1 MNRGAL
7 QTPQRP
13 SLVAGFAI
21 WVIIVIMVVPDGFTY
36 GPTANG
42 MPTEGSDLSR
52 FTWLLLL
59 AFGVVVPLSRSGL
72 ALKLLK
78 QTNPYLLVFVVL
90 AAASLLWSIDPGV
103 TLRRL
108 LRVTT
113 TLLVAVA
120 FCLMSWRTTRF
131 QSVVRPILTLL
142 LVGSIA
148 FVIYAPTLAI
158 DQSDAA
164 ALLGAWHGLATQK
177 NGLGSLAAI
186 ALILWLH
193 AGLSKERPWWMA
205 GLGIA
210 VSLIC
215 LVKSRS
221 STSIMNAA
229 FACMLMYMLLRP
241 PVALR
246 RYLPYLVVLFVV
258 ALMLYSLAVL
268 NLVPGSSVLLAPIT
282 ALSGKDQ
289 TFSGRS
295 AIWAIVNEHIA
306 QRPFMGSGYGAYWVQ
321 LPGSPSMEM
330 MRRLFFY
337 PTEGHNGYLDVIND
351 LGIVGALCLLGYL
364 ITYVRQG
371 LKLMLLLRPQGV
383 LYLAL
388 LFDQL
393 IANLTESRWLN
404 VLTCEFTIMT
414 IATVALGRTLLDQQ
428 KNRQVSAPIPQSSS
442 SRRQV
447 SNRQIRTPVRPRLR

>member
-1 MNRGAL
+1 MNRSAL

-13 SLVAGFAI
+13 SLVAAFAI

-42 MPTEGSDLSR
+42 MPTEGTDLSR
-52 FTWLLLL
+52 FTWLALL

-78 QTNPYLLVFVVL
+78 QVNPYLLVFVLL

-113 TLLVAVA
+113 TVLVAVA
-120 FCLMSWRTTRF
+120 FGLMTWRTTRF
-131 QSVVRPILTLL
+131 QSVIRPILTLL

-186 ALILWLH
+186 ALILWFH
-193 AGLSKERPWWMA
+193 AGLSNEKPWWMA

-229 FACMLMYMLLRP
+229 FACMLMFMLLRP
-241 PVALR
+241 PVSLR

-258 ALMLYSLAVL
+258 ALLLYSLAVL
-268 NLVPGSSVLLAPIT
+268 NLVPGSSVLLSPIT

-330 MRRLFFY
+330 VRRLFFY

-371 LKLMLLLRPQGV
+371 LKLMLLMRPQGV
-383 LYLAL
+383 LYLAV

-393 IANLTESRWLN
+393 IANLTESRWFN

-414 IATVALGRTLLDQQ
+414 IATVALGRTLLDLQ
-428 KNRQVSAPIPQSSS
+428 KNRQVSAPIPQSSA
-442 SRRQV
+442 RRV
-447 SNRQIRTPVRPRLR
+447 STQIRTPVRPRLR

>member
-1 MNRGAL
+1 
-7 QTPQRP
+7 
-13 SLVAGFAI
+13 
-21 WVIIVIMVVPDGFTY
+21 
-36 GPTANG
+36 
-42 MPTEGSDLSR
+42 
-52 FTWLLLL
+52 
-59 AFGVVVPLSRSGL
+59 
-72 ALKLLK
+72 
-78 QTNPYLLVFVVL
+78 
-90 AAASLLWSIDPGV
+90 
-103 TLRRL
+103 
-108 LRVTT
+108 
-113 TLLVAVA
+113 
-120 FCLMSWRTTRF
+120 
-131 QSVVRPILTLL
+131 
-142 LVGSIA
+142 
-148 FVIYAPTLAI
+148 
-158 DQSDAA
+158 
-164 ALLGAWHGLATQK
+164 
-177 NGLGSLAAI
+177 
-186 ALILWLH
+186 
-193 AGLSKERPWWMA
+193 
-205 GLGIA
+205 
-210 VSLIC
+210 
-215 LVKSRS
+215 
-221 STSIMNAA
+221 
-229 FACMLMYMLLRP
+229 MYMLLRP

-306 QRPFMGSGYGAYWVQ
+306 QRPFVGSGYGAYWVQ